1 MQHSAAESRVMSQG
15 NLYDESQ
22 ARAWLSATPPAY
34 CLVPVKQYR
43 STLGPQ
49 VGEERL
55 STGGWSSTAV

>member
-15 NLYDESQ
+15 DLYDESQ

-34 CLVPVKQYR
+34 CPVPVKQYR
-43 STLGPQ
+43 ITQ

>member
-15 NLYDESQ
+15 DLYESQ

-34 CLVPVKQYR
+34 CPVPVKQYR
-43 STLGPQ
+43 ITQ

>member
-1 MQHSAAESRVMSQG
+1 MQHSAAESRVTSQG
-15 NLYDESQ
+15 DLYGESQ

-43 STLGPQ
+43 STQ